1 MVYLYFYFFN
11 FLFTVFVFVFL
22 FNLFF
27 YFFYFF
33 LKILFFFSKISKISF
48 YDQDLEHIHCASA
61 MLPACEMLTL
71 ISVTPNISLT
81 FLACPHSL
89 TKGAPVVR
97 ITSISFKGAE
107 ASIHKFCAPV
117 KKM

>member
-1 MVYLYFYFFN
+1 
-11 FLFTVFVFVFL
+11 
-22 FNLFF
+22 
-27 YFFYFF
+27 
-33 LKILFFFSKISKISF
+33 
-48 YDQDLEHIHCASA
+48 
-61 MLPACEMLTL
+61 MLPACDMLTL

-81 FLACPHSL
+81 FLACPHNL

-117 KKM
+117 KKCNYKKKRTNVQEAVVVVER